1 MTAPTDPTL
10 ARLRRLTPA
19 RLRLDPRGGAAP
31 LSAVLD
37 FQASHARARDAIR
50 APVDWEAIAAALAP
64 RETLH
69 LQSRAGDRETYLRRP
84 DLGRRVREA
93 DLDRLQGTGSDVA
106 IVIADGLSALAV
118 NRHAAAIAGGVIESL
133 PGVRFAPIV
142 LASQARVAIGDDI
155 GAGLRARLSLVLIG
169 ERPGLSVAESLGAYI
184 TYDPRPGRQD
194 SERNCVSN
202 IHDLGGLS
210 HDRAVELISWLVGE
224 ALSRR
229 LTGIAL
235 KDESGSGFLG
245 EN

>member
-50 APVDWEAIAAALAP
+50 APVDWEAIAAALGP

-84 DLGRRVREA
+84 DLGRRVRES

-133 PGVRFAPIV
+133 PGMRFAPIV

-202 IHDLGGLS
+202 IHDL
-210 HDRAVELISWLVGE
+210 WVG
-224 ALSRR
+224 
-229 LTGIAL
+229 
-235 KDESGSGFLG
+235 
-245 EN
+245 

>member
-1 MTAPTDPTL
+1 M
-10 ARLRRLTPA
+10 
-19 RLRLDPRGGAAP
+19 
-31 LSAVLD
+31 
-37 FQASHARARDAIR
+37 
-50 APVDWEAIAAALAP
+50 
-64 RETLH
+64 
-69 LQSRAGDRETYLRRP
+69 
-84 DLGRRVREA
+84 
-93 DLDRLQGTGSDVA
+93 
-106 IVIADGLSALAV
+106 
-118 NRHAAAIAGGVIESL
+118 
-133 PGVRFAPIV
+133 

-155 GAGLRARLSLVLIG
+155 GAGLSARLSLVLIG

>member
-50 APVDWEAIAAALAP
+50 APVEWEAIAAALAP
-64 RETLH
+64 HATLSV
-69 LQSRAGDRETYLRRP
+69 QSRAGDRETYLRRP
-84 DLGRRVREA
+84 DLGRRVRAA
-93 DLDRLQGTGSDVA
+93 DLERMQDAGSDVA

-118 NRHAAAIAGGVIESL
+118 NRHAAAIAAGVMDAL
-133 PGVRFAPIV
+133 PRVSFAPVV
-142 LASQARVAIGDDI
+142 LASEARVAIGDDI

-184 TYDPRPGRQD
+184 TYDPCPGRQD

-210 HDRAVELISWLVGE
+210 HERAVELISWLVGE

-235 KDESGSGFLG
+235 KDESGGSLLG
-245 EN
+245 ES